1 MTQHNL
7 VAVYGVR
14 NDAELARERLVRAGI
29 QTSDIQISEPYTTPE
44 HAEPEQSFW
53 GSLFGQIPERERVQ
67 YNDEIRNNRAVVTA
81 RINGDSYYQAAIDA
95 MESCGPIDM
104 NEHNEAGGAE
114 TEHDDAG
121 AETGHD
127 EAGAET
133 EQVIPVVKEQ
143 LAVGNR
149 ATERRYRI
157 RTYVVEKPVEAS
169 VMLHDEHVE
178 IERRPATGS
187 GTMPEEREV
196 EVVEYHEEPV
206 AEKRAQR
213 EEEVVVRKKVVD
225 RPETVRGK
233 VGETKVDVE
242 PEPETPTQKPPRR

>member
-1 MTQHNL
+1 
-7 VAVYGVR
+7 
-14 NDAELARERLVRAGI
+14 LARAGI

-53 GSLFGQIPERERVQ
+53 GSLFGQIPERERLQ
-67 YNDEIRNNRAVVTA
+67 YSDEIRNNRAVVSV
-81 RINGDSYYQAAIDA
+81 RINDDSYYQAAIDA

-114 TEHDDAG
+114 TEHD
-121 AETGHD
+121 
-127 EAGAET
+127 EAGAKT

-143 LAVGNR
+143 LAVGKR

-233 VGETKVDVE
+233 VGETKVDVD
-242 PEPETPTQKPPRR
+242 PEPDTPTRKPPRR

>member
-14 NDAELARERLVRAGI
+14 ADAELARERLVRAGI
-29 QTSDIQISEPYTTPE
+29 PTSDIQISEPYTTSE
-44 HAEPEQSFW
+44 RAEPEPGFW

-67 YNDEIRNNRAVVTA
+67 YRDEIRNNRAVVSVRITNDSHYQTA
-81 RINGDSYYQAAIDA
+81 MDA
-95 MESCGPIDM
+95 MESCNPIEF
-104 NEHNEAGGAE
+104 NE
-114 TEHDDAG
+114 
-121 AETGHD
+121 HD

-143 LAVGNR
+143 LAVGKR

-178 IERRPATGS
+178 IERRPATGT

-196 EVVEYHEEPV
+196 EVIEHHEEPV
-206 AEKRAQR
+206 AEKRGQR

-233 VGETKVDVE
+233 VGETKVEVE
-242 PEPETPTQKPPRR
+242 PEPETSTRKAPRR